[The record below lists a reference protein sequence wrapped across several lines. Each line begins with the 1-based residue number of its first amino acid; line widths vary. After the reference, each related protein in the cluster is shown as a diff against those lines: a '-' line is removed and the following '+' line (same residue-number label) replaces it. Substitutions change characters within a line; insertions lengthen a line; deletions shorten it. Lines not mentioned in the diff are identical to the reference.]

1 MGGGREAHAGV
12 ADVYGHVMAPITA
25 RLEVRTL
32 GEPIPSRVTARI
44 SVYYIDGLDKEETP
58 VLIFR
63 PGWRMDFRG
72 SPMSRTWLDLGADAK
87 PGDQT
92 PTLSEEVTG

>member
-1 MGGGREAHAGV
+1 
-12 ADVYGHVMAPITA
+12 
-25 RLEVRTL
+25 
-32 GEPIPSRVTARI
+32 
-44 SVYYIDGLDKEETP
+44 VYYIDGLDKEETP